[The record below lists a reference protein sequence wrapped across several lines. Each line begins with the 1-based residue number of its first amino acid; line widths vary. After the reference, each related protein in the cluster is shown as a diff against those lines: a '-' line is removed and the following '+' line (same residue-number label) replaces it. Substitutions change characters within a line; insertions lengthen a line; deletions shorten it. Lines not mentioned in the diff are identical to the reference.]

1 MDEPLTRWRKT
12 NQEDSTVQG
21 YLVAAME
28 ESGLCIAIQNQ
39 DLQYLQIM
47 NMPSRWKAAP
57 DREPD
62 DVSIF
67 GAEFAARLAKVKAEA
82 LQGGE
87 TKKLEMMLE
96 GDLAYEFE
104 IKPFV
109 AGDSSTYLQ
118 TIIRDISLKKSTERI
133 TVSLLREVS
142 HRSKNLLAIIQSIA
156 TQTARHSD
164 TLDTYLR
171 RFRGRLYSLARAQD
185 LITDSD
191 WKGALLKDLIH
202 NQAQSYFP
210 DDDKAIVFTGEN
222 LLLPPS
228 ASLYLG
234 LALHELIVQAATRRF
249 ISNGAQ
255 NIAVNLERYP
265 SKTAEAAPQAH
276 LVWRENYLSIPHLGM
291 VNEQPSDLMEFE
303 RMLLEKIVPASL
315 NGTASYDAGEN
326 SVKYEIT
333 FPVSSQK

>member
-1 MDEPLTRWRKT
+1 MTRWRRS
-12 NQEDSTVQG
+12 NQEDSIVQG
-21 YLVAAME
+21 YLVAALE

-39 DLQYLQIM
+39 DLQYLEIM
-47 NMPSRWKAAP
+47 NLPSRWSAP
-57 DREPD
+57 PGGEPD
-62 DVSIF
+62 DALIF
-67 GAEFAARLAKVKAEA
+67 GSAFADRLAKAKTDI

-87 TKKLEMMLE
+87 TKRLEMMLE

-104 IKPFV
+104 VKPFV
-109 AGDSSTYLQ
+109 ASDGCTYLQ
-118 TIIRDISLKKSTERI
+118 TIIRDITLRKSTERI

-191 WKGALLKDLIH
+191 WKGAFLKDLLH
-202 NQAQSYFP
+202 KQAQSYFP
-210 DDDKAIVFTGEN
+210 DDSDAIIGFSGEN
-222 LLLPPS
+222 ILLPPS

-249 ISNGAQ
+249 ISNGGQ
-255 NIAVNLERYP
+255 NISVNLERLK
-265 SKTAEAAPQAH
+265 STAEETAPQAH
-276 LVWRENYLSIPHLGM
+276 LVWRENYTELPNLGM
-291 VNEQPSDLMEFE
+291 VNEQPPDLMEFE

-315 NGTASYDAGEN
+315 NGTASYAAGDN
-326 SVKYEIT
+326 SVEYEIR
-333 FPVSSQK
+333 FPVGSQK

>member
-1 MDEPLTRWRKT
+1 MDKPLTRWRKS
-12 NQEDSTVQG
+12 NQEDSTVQR

-39 DLQYLQIM
+39 DLEYLQIM
-47 NMPSRWKAAP
+47 NMPSRWKAAL
-57 DREPD
+57 DQEPD
-62 DVSIF
+62 DASIF
-67 GAEFAARLAKVKAEA
+67 GAEFAGRLAKVKAEA
-82 LQGGE
+82 LKGGE
-87 TKKLEMMLE
+87 TKTLEMMLE

-104 IKPFV
+104 IKPFI
-109 AGDSSTYLQ
+109 AGDGSTYLQ

-191 WKGALLKDLIH
+191 WKGAMLKDLIH

-210 DDDKAIVFTGEN
+210 DDNKAIVFTGEN
-222 LLLPPS
+222 ILLSPS

-234 LALHELIVQAATRRF
+234 LALHELIVQAASRRF

-255 NIAVNLERYP
+255 SIAVNLERYK
-265 SKTAEAAPQAH
+265 SKGAETAPHAH
-276 LVWRENYLSIPHLGM
+276 LVWRENYAGAPHIGM
-291 VNEQPSDLMEFE
+291 VNDQPSDRMEFE
-303 RMLLEKIVPASL
+303 QMLLEKIVPASL
-315 NGTASYDAGEN
+315 NGTASFDAGDN
-326 SVKYEIT
+326 SVEYEIT